1 MNRGLYIHF
10 PFCEKKCNY
19 CDFYSVADHRAK
31 SDYINALIRE
41 ALKFKDKK
49 IKIDT
54 VFFGGGTPSLF
65 SPSELE
71 RVMTALNDAFIIEEN
86 AEITLEANPMTIKD
100 GEKLSAFCS
109 LGINRLSVGV
119 QSFSDA
125 ELQALGRGHTRD
137 DAVNTIITANKAGFD
152 NISLDLMLGI
162 PYQTEDTLKKS
173 LDTALSLPITHI
185 SVYALSIEEN
195 TVFGKKQKKGE
206 DLHLPEN
213 DRDMYLK
220 ACNMLEENGFE
231 HYEIS
236 NFAKKGHRSRHNM
249 KYWRAEEY
257 IGLGASA
264 HSYFEGERYAFGD
277 SIKAFIES
285 PERVDIYKNTPADR
299 KEEFIFLS
307 LRLSDGLDLERLE
320 KEYGVIP
327 IEQFF
332 ETVRELERHR
342 LLKMQEGKI
351 ALTNEGF
358 FVSNA
363 VIVKI
368 LKELKI

>member
-19 CDFYSVADHRAK
+19 CDFYSVANHSQKNA
-31 SDYINALIRE
+31 YIDALVRE
-41 ALKFKDKK
+41 AEKLRDKR
-49 IKIDT
+49 IKVDT

-71 RVMTALNDAFIIEEN
+71 RIMTALHSSFIIEKG
-86 AEITLEANPMTIKD
+86 AEITLEANPMTLKD
-100 GEKLSAFCS
+100 GDKLSAFHS
-109 LGINRLSVGV
+109 LGVNRLSVGV
-119 QSFSDA
+119 QSFSDT

-137 DAVNTIITANKAGFD
+137 DAVNTILTANKVGFD

-162 PYQTEDTLKKS
+162 PYQTDESLKKS
-173 LDTALSLPITHI
+173 LDTALSLPLTHI

-195 TVFGKKQKKGE
+195 TVFGRKAKKGE
-206 DLHLPEN
+206 DLHLPED
-213 DRDMYLK
+213 DREMYLN
-220 ACNMLEENGFE
+220 ACEMLEENGFE

-236 NFAKKGHRSRHNM
+236 NFAKKGFRSRHNM

-264 HSYFEGERYAFGD
+264 HSYFESERYAFGD
-277 SIKAFIES
+277 SIKAFIEKA
-285 PERVDIYKNTPADR
+285 EQVEAYKNTPEDR
-299 KEEFIFLS
+299 KEEFVMLS

-320 KEYGVIP
+320 KEFGVKP
-327 IEQFF
+327 DDSLFSLLYEF
-332 ETVRELERHR
+332 EKHR
-342 LLKMQEGKI
+342 LLTFKDNTV

-358 FVSNA
+358 YVSNS

-368 LKELKI
+368 LEELKI

>member
-19 CDFYSVADHRAK
+19 CDFYSTADHRAK

-41 ALKFKDKK
+41 ALNFQDKK

-71 RVMTALNDAFIIEEN
+71 RVMTALNDAFIIEKG
-86 AEITLEANPMTIKD
+86 AEITLEANPMTVKD
-100 GEKLSAFCS
+100 GDKLSAFHD

-119 QSFSDA
+119 QSFSDI
-125 ELQALGRGHTRD
+125 ELHALGRGHTRD
-137 DAVNTIITANKAGFD
+137 EAVDTILTASKGGFD

-162 PYQTEDTLKKS
+162 PYQTEKSLKES
-173 LDTALSLPITHI
+173 LDTALSLPLSHI
-185 SVYALSIEEN
+185 SVYSLSIEEN

-206 DLHLPEN
+206 NLHLPEN
-213 DRDMYLK
+213 DREMYLT
-220 ACNMLEENGFE
+220 ACKMLEENGFE

-236 NFAKKGHRSRHNM
+236 NFAKKGFRSRHNE
-249 KYWRAEEY
+249 KYWKAEEY

-285 PERVDIYKNTPADR
+285 PEKEEVYQNTEKDR
-299 KEEFIFLS
+299 TEEFIFLS
-307 LRLSDGLDLERLE
+307 LRLSDGLDLKRLE
-320 KEYGVIP
+320 KEYKITLTN
-327 IEQFF
+327 EFF
-332 ETVRELERHR
+332 DLVNTLEKNG
-342 LLKMQEGKI
+342 LLRTHGNCI
-351 ALTNEGF
+351 ALTDKGF
-358 FVSNA
+358 YVSNS

-368 LKELKI
+368 LEELKI